1 MIKGGILYVVQNG
14 SERFRTIYKVSGLY
28 IVQNDSERLRTIYKL
43 GLIYSSERFRTVPN
57 GSELYIKYILY
68 IVQNGSE
75 RFRTIYT
82 ARTNPNYF
90 ELLRTNP
97 N

>member
-1 MIKGGILYVVQNG
+1 MAEAVDDPADEQP
-14 SERFRTIYKVSGLY
+14 
-28 IVQNDSERLRTIYKL
+28 
-43 GLIYSSERFRTVPN
+43 VPN